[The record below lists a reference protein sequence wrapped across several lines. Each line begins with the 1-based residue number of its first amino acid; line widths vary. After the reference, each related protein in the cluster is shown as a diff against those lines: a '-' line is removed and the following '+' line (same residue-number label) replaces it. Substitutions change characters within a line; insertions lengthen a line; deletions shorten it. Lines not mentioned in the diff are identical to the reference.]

1 MGGPSGVSPA
11 WMRTR
16 SQEPPHQRRWGV
28 QLSPTLTREETTES
42 LRYFAA
48 EYGRPVGRRLVDN
61 TTARRSRAGVTGLNP
76 QALLD
81 TFAPAGMEDPSPQ
94 KVPQPPPPSPAAPA
108 DGASP
113 RGGAHPPVAPEC
125 LAPAPLPVDP
135 ATGLPTYVQQQPSP
149 PCSEQP
155 LPPDSLPPSVY
166 DPAMHTGYVQDE
178 MAMEAYYM
186 QQQYSGRHVESD
198 SMSSQTADPY
208 GVMNTPQYDNRVGD
222 PMNDLVNQEE
232 YCRTLQQQLAVAR
245 DQMTNLRSQLAQRD
259 EHMSMHLQ
267 LMPTQQGYQQQQQPQ
282 QQQPQRVVHSAP
294 QQQTILL
301 QPQYVRIPSTHTLQ
315 PVSSA
320 PVPPVLTVQQP
331 IQVQQ
336 VPGSVSL
343 QAVQLP
349 DGRYAVRPPSE
360 PCTPLGSDAMQAPS
374 DLPQQMPPPPPQQ
387 QPPPPPPPQG
397 TQQPPQQPQPQQQPK
412 KQQQRQQPPAESK
425 GQEGQPP
432 AQEGRD
438 SPASQPDSAPRP
450 PQEEAEQQLQ
460 RQGSKTKRS
469 DPQQPETKAK
479 DSPTEHVMQPVPQ
492 PLVERVPPQ
501 QQRITLPSGATLL
514 MPAPPA
520 NAPVPQV
527 IKHYALAPAVPRPSA
542 P

>member
-28 QLSPTLTREETTES
+28 QLNPPQSREETTES

-48 EYGRPVGRRLVDN
+48 EYGRPVGKRLDN
-61 TTARRSRAGVTGLNP
+61 TTAARRSRAGVTGLNP

-81 TFAPAGMEDPSPQ
+81 TFAPAGMDDPSPQ

-108 DGASP
+108 DGAPS
-113 RGGAHPPVAPEC
+113 GGCVPPVAGDTMPV
-125 LAPAPLPVDP
+125 PAPLPVDP
-135 ATGLPTYVQQQPSP
+135 TTGLPSYIQQQPSP
-149 PCSEQP
+149 PCSEP
-155 LPPDSLPPSVY
+155 LPESMQQGVY
-166 DPAMHTGYVQDE
+166 DPAMHTGYVQEEGCAD
-178 MAMEAYYM
+178 AYYM
-186 QQQYSGRHVESD
+186 QQQYSGRMDGTD

-208 GVMNTPQYDNRVGD
+208 AVMNTSGYERTVSD
-222 PMNDLVNQEE
+222 PVNDLVNQEE

-259 EHMSMHLQ
+259 EQMMQLQ
-267 LMPTQQGYQQQQQPQ
+267 LMPTQGPQGPYPQQPQ
-282 QQQPQRVVHSAP
+282 QQQQQQQQQRVVHSAP

-301 QPQYVRIPSTHTLQ
+301 QPQYVRVPAQHATLQ
-315 PVSSA
+315 PISSA

-336 VPGSVSL
+336 VPGTVSL
-343 QAVQLP
+343 QAVQMS
-349 DGRYAVRPPSE
+349 DVRYVGPPSE
-360 PCTPLGSDAMQAPS
+360 PCTPLSSEAVPMQAPG
-374 DLPQQMPPPPPQQ
+374 DLPRQMPPPPPQQ
-387 QPPPPPPPQG
+387 QPPPPPPPQ
-397 TQQPPQQPQPQQQPK
+397 QPQPK
-412 KQQQRQQPPAESK
+412 KQSAQQRPQGEGK
-425 GQEGQPP
+425 QEVAQST
-432 AQEGRD
+432 QEGRD
-438 SPASQPDSAPRP
+438 SPATSTNSDPAPRP
-450 PQEEAEQQLQ
+450 APAQDEAEQH
-460 RQGSKTKRS
+460 RASNVKRS
-469 DPQQPETKAK
+469 ESQSSEGTKARE
-479 DSPTEHVMQPVPQ
+479 SPKEQAVHAPQ
-492 PLVERVPPQ
+492 PLAERVPPQ

-520 NAPVPQV
+520 LAPVPQV